1 MPRYA
6 LALALLAVLLL
17 CPARAGDLKEELWAA
32 ARKGDAAA
40 VEDLL
45 ARGVDVNA
53 KNAYGATA
61 LSFAT
66 DKGHL
71 EVVRVLLKHKADVNV
86 SDTFYK
92 ATPLSWA
99 VSKGNP
105 AIVEALLKAGAKGA
119 DKYLAS
125 AARIGKPEV
134 VRTILDNAKVD
145 QASLDQA
152 LAAAPKTRPEVGE
165 ILRKAGAK
173 ESAAP
178 AAKIDP
184 QAVKPYLGVYRND
197 DRTELK
203 LVLEGERLLLKMG
216 PFSLYELQPVEAGT
230 FRSASDDKLTF
241 RFERDGER
249 VTGFTQKANKTETRY
264 QRFEPRKQAPDA
276 VKDDGPVRVA
286 SPANWPSFRGAN
298 ASGVADGQQPPV
310 VWDAE
315 KGHNLRWKKAIPG
328 LGHSCP
334 VVWGERIFLT
344 SAVSGDAKAALKAGQ
359 YGNVDSVKDLTPH
372 TWYVYCLDRGTGE
385 VVWERVAHKGVP
397 KVKRHAKATHANPTC
412 ATDGT
417 HIVAGFGSE
426 GLYCYDFAGKQ
437 LWKQDLGTLDAGW
450 FYDPDY
456 QWGFGSSP
464 IIYKGLVI
472 VQCDVGKGSFVA
484 AYEVASGKRVWQ
496 TPREEIPSWGTPTV
510 VESNG
515 QAELVTNG
523 TKFVRGYDPLT
534 GKELWRLGGNSEI
547 TVPTPVAG
555 HGLIFVSSG
564 YRLPRP
570 VWAIRPG
577 GRGDITPPKGKTE
590 AEFIAWSNRKEG
602 TYMPTPIVYGAHLYT
617 CSNDGVVTCYDART
631 GKRLYWE
638 RLGSDGGFT
647 ASPVAA
653 DGRLYFTGEEG
664 LVYVVK
670 AGPAFELLAVNRV
683 GDPCLAT
690 PAICDGMLLVRSQRC
705 LYAFGRPPAQKGSGR

>member
-6 LALALLAVLLL
+6 IAPALLGAVLL
-17 CPARAGDLKEELWAA
+17 CPAWAGDLKEELWAA
-32 ARKGDAAA
+32 ARKGDATA
-40 VEDLL
+40 VEALL
-45 ARGVDVNA
+45 AKGADVNA

-71 EVVRVLLKHKADVNV
+71 EVVEILLKHKADVNV
-86 SDTFYK
+86 RDTFYK
-92 ATPLSWA
+92 ATPLLWA
-99 VSKGNP
+99 VSKGNA
-105 AIVEALLKAGAKGA
+105 AIVKALLKAGAKEADTYLIFAAGA
-119 DKYLAS
+119 
-125 AARIGKPEV
+125 GKADV
-134 VRTILDNAKVD
+134 VRAIVDNAKVD
-145 QASLDQA
+145 QASLDRA
-152 LAAAPKTRPEVGE
+152 LAAAPKTAAEVGE

-173 ESAAP
+173 ETAAP
-178 AAKIDP
+178 AVKIDAE
-184 QAVKPYLGVYRND
+184 AVRPYLGVYRND

-203 LVLEGERLLLKMG
+203 LVLEGGRLYLKA
-216 PFSLYELQPVEAGT
+216 STYALHELRPVEAGM
-230 FRSASDDKLTF
+230 FRSASDEKVTF

-249 VTGFTQKANKTETRY
+249 VTGFTQKGEKTETRY
-264 QRFEPRKQAPDA
+264 RRHEPRQPAA
-276 VKDDGPVRVA
+276 AGKDDAPVRVT
-286 SPANWPSFRGAN
+286 SPANWPSFRGLN
-298 ASGVADGQQPPV
+298 ASGVADGQHPPV

-315 KGHNLRWKKAIPG
+315 KGHNVRWKKPIPG

-344 SAVSGDAKAALKAGQ
+344 TAVGETKAELKAGL
-359 YGNVDSVKDLTPH
+359 YGNVDSVKETPPLTWH
-372 TWYVYCLDRGTGE
+372 VYCLDRATGE

-397 KVKRHAKATHANPTC
+397 KGKRHTKATHANPTC
-412 ATDGT
+412 ATDGK
-417 HIVAGFGSE
+417 HVVACFGSE
-426 GLYCYDFAGKQ
+426 GLYCYDLAGKL
-437 LWKQDLGTLDAGW
+437 LWKQDLGTLDSGW

-464 IIYKGLVI
+464 ILYKGLVI

-484 AYEVASGKRVWQ
+484 AYEAGSGKRVWQ

-510 VESNG
+510 VETG
-515 QAELVTNG
+515 GRAELVTNG
-523 TKFVRGYDPLT
+523 TKFVRGYDAQT
-534 GKELWRLGGNSEI
+534 GEELWRLSGNSEI

-555 HGLIFVSSG
+555 HGLVFVSSG
-564 YRLPRP
+564 YRSPRP

-577 GRGDITPPKGKTE
+577 GRGDITPPKGKSE

-602 TYMPTPIVYGAHLYT
+602 TYMPTPLVYGEHLYS
-617 CSNDGVVTCYDART
+617 CSNDGVVTCYEART

-664 LVYVVK
+664 VVYVVK

-690 PAICDGMLLVRSQRC
+690 PAICDGALLVRSQRY
-705 LYAFGRPPAQKGSGR
+705 LYAFGRPPDEKTKGR